1 MTVDKAVPA
10 YDFQILGP
18 LRLCR
23 DGITVALPAR
33 HPRMLLAVLLLHNG
47 EIVAE
52 GRLLEQVWGQSAGS
66 MIALRTAVSRLRS
79 WMREAA
85 GAVASIE
92 HVDSGYRLRLPG
104 RSIDAAR
111 FRAVLAADSD
121 TAGMDPHQ
129 RLADLMNA
137 LELWRGPVLDG
148 APDGVRED
156 SAAQGLDDD
165 HAMCLQRLAVL
176 SIAVQ
181 APELLLPRTRALARA
196 RPFDEPLHT
205 RLIELYAA
213 CGRPAEALMEYERL
227 RSRLADELGVAPS
240 ADAQRA
246 YLTLLDQDPPPLGGF
261 ERTYGMGWG
270 RQVVPHQVP
279 ADIAD
284 FTGRDKATA
293 VLLDHL
299 GGVLN
304 DPTRPAALVAG
315 VTGPAGAGKSTLA
328 VHVAHRLMATCTDG
342 QLYADL
348 GGTGAAP
355 EPPASVL
362 GRFLRALGVGQ
373 TAVPEDLAERT
384 ALYRSLMNSRRI
396 LVVLDDAAGEAQ
408 VRPLLPGSPTCS
420 VLITSRSRL
429 VGFSG
434 ARIVDLDRFDVD
446 HAIHLLAAV
455 IGHER
460 VVEEPEAA
468 AELVRLCG
476 RLPLAV
482 RICGARLAARPHWPL
497 SGLVAVLRDE
507 RRRLDELSIADLTV
521 RDGLRQ
527 SYARMREDARQTLI
541 RLARLGAVEFT
552 VGTVAAVC
560 GLDHMAAEDCLDA
573 LIEARSVSVVG
584 TGQAGMVRYRL
595 DDLVRL
601 FVLYPGTARP
611 PV

>member
-1 MTVDKAVPA
+1 MSVHKAVPT
-10 YDFQILGP
+10 YDFQVLGP
-18 LRLCR
+18 LRVCR
-23 DGITVALPAR
+23 GELTVALPAR
-33 HPRMLLAVLLLHNG
+33 HPRMLLAVLLLHDG
-47 EIVAE
+47 GVVAE
-52 GRLLEQVWGQSAGS
+52 RRLLEQVWGHGPGS
-66 MIALRTAVSRLRS
+66 MTALRTAVSRLRS
-79 WMREAA
+79 WLRDEA
-85 GAVASIE
+85 GGVASLE
-92 HVDSGYRLRLPG
+92 HVDGGYRLRVPD
-104 RSIDAAR
+104 RSVDAAR
-111 FRAVLAADSD
+111 FRAALAADSD
-121 TAGMDPHQ
+121 TAGVDPHE
-129 RLADLMNA
+129 RLTDLMNA
-137 LELWRGPVLDG
+137 LEQWRGPVLEG

-156 SAAQGLDDD
+156 AAVRALDDD
-165 HAMCLQRLAVL
+165 HAMCLQRLAAL

-181 APELLLPRTRALARA
+181 APELLLSRTRAMARA

-240 ADAQRA
+240 SDAQRA
-246 YLTLLDQDPPPLGGF
+246 YLTLLDQDPPLLGGF
-261 ERTYGMGWG
+261 ERTQGRGWG
-270 RQVVPHQVP
+270 RLVVPHQLP

-304 DPTRPAALVAG
+304 DPMRAATLVAG
-315 VTGPAGAGKSTLA
+315 ITGAAGAGKSTLA
-328 VHVAHRLMATCTDG
+328 VHIAHRLAATYTDG

-348 GGTGAAP
+348 GGSGAAP
-355 EPPASVL
+355 ESPARVL

-373 TAVPEDLAERT
+373 AAVPEDLAERT
-384 ALYRSLMNSRRI
+384 ALYRSLVDGRRI
-396 LVVLDDAAGEAQ
+396 LVVLDDAVGEAQ
-408 VRPLLPGSPTCS
+408 VRTLLPGSPTCA

-455 IGHER
+455 VGHER
-460 VVEEPEAA
+460 VAAEPEAA
-468 AELVRLCG
+468 AELVTLCG

-497 SGLVAVLRDE
+497 ASLVAVLRDE
-507 RRRLDELSIADLTV
+507 RGRLDELSVADLAM

-527 SYARMREDARQTLI
+527 SHARIAEEARLALA

-552 VGTVAAVC
+552 VGTAAAVC
-560 GLDHMAAEDCLDA
+560 GLDHITAEACLDA
-573 LIEARSVSVVG
+573 LVEARFVAVVD
-584 TGQAGMVRYRL
+584 TGQAGRFHYRL
-595 DDLVRL
+595 DELVRL
-601 FVLYPGTARP
+601 FVLDPGATRP
-611 PV
+611 PG